1 MEPIEI
7 HGEKVTPGQRRRI
20 EIPVARLP
28 TETWMSMTVDVA
40 HGKQD
45 GPSLWIS
52 AAVHGDELNGVEI
65 VRRVMEQIDVDS
77 LRGTLIAVPIVN
89 VFGFI
94 NQSRYL
100 PDRRDLNRCFPGSRE
115 GSLASRL
122 AKLFMTEVVAK
133 CSYGIDLHTGSNH
146 RTNLPQIRADLNDPT
161 TRKFAQIFGAPVMI
175 NSQTRDGSLRHAAA
189 NLKKTVLVY
198 EVGEPLRFDFPGIT
212 LGVAGVLR
220 IMSALEIYNREI
232 EQNTSDALE
241 IENSRWVRARRSGLI
256 QLKINLGD
264 HVKKNQRIAVIADA
278 FGDDP
283 VTHKSPCSG
292 IVIGYTNNPLVNQGD
307 AVVHIAET
315 DQAVKEQSD

>member
-7 HGEKVTPGQRRRI
+7 HGEKVKPGQRRRI

-40 HGKQD
+40 HGRRD

-65 VRRVMEQIDVDS
+65 VRRVMKRVDVDS
-77 LRGTLIAVPIVN
+77 LSGTLIAVPIVN

-100 PDRRDLNRCFPGSRE
+100 PDRRDLNRSFPGSRE

-146 RTNLPQIRADLNDPT
+146 RTNLPQIRANLNDPT
-161 TRKFAQIFGAPVMI
+161 TRKFAKIFGAPVMI

-189 NLKKTVLVY
+189 KLKKTVLVY
-198 EVGEPLRFDFPGIT
+198 EVGEPLRFDFPGIA
-212 LGVAGVLR
+212 LGVTGVLR
-220 IMSALEIYNREI
+220 IMSALDIYTADVEP
-232 EQNTSDALE
+232 TSSDPLE
-241 IENSRWVRARRSGLI
+241 IEDSRWVRARRSGLI

-264 HVKKNQRIAVIADA
+264 HVKKNQKIAVIADA
-278 FGDDP
+278 FGDNS
-283 VTHKSPCSG
+283 VTLNSPCSG

-315 DQAVKEQSD
+315 DQAVKKQSD

>member
-28 TETWMSMTVDVA
+28 TETWLSMTVDVA
-40 HGKQD
+40 HGKQE

-77 LRGTLIAVPIVN
+77 LHGTLIAVPIVN

-100 PDRRDLNRCFPGSRE
+100 PDRRDLNRCFPGSRD

-122 AKLFMTEVVAK
+122 AKLFMTEIVAK
-133 CSYGIDLHTGSNH
+133 CSFGIDLHTGSNH
-146 RTNLPQIRADLNDPT
+146 RTNLPQIRANLNDPK
-161 TRKFAQIFGAPVMI
+161 TREFAKMFGAPVMI

-189 NLKKTVLVY
+189 KLKKTVLVY
-198 EVGEPLRFDFPGIT
+198 EVGEPLRFDFPGID
-212 LGVAGVLR
+212 LGVAGISR
-220 IMSALEIYNREI
+220 IMSALEIYHGDVEPI
-232 EQNTSDALE
+232 SSDPLE
-241 IENSRWVRARRSGLI
+241 IENSRWVRARRSGMI
-256 QLKINLGD
+256 QLKTLLGD
-264 HVKKNQRIAVIADA
+264 YVKTNQKIAVIADA
-278 FGDDP
+278 FGDDL
-283 VTHKSPCSG
+283 VTLKSPCSG
-292 IVIGYTNNPLVNQGD
+292 IVIGYTNNPLVYQGD
-307 AVVHIAET
+307 AVVHIAESNQPVT
-315 DQAVKEQSD
+315 KVSD